1 MRCQEFR
8 AAVGAEPNTQRDD
21 IAQHASECEA
31 CATYRREL
39 QQLDRAIFT
48 ALQAE
53 PVAAERAIATR
64 AVRARAPA
72 WRAAAGIIV
81 AVGLAAGIWLA
92 GTRSS
97 FAEQVVA
104 HAQGEPRSLLHTL
117 EVVPDADVTNI
128 LARAGLRFHPGS
140 LRISY
145 AHGCL
150 FHGHFAPH
158 LVVQTDQGP
167 VTVLV
172 LPDEP
177 APAQATRFQE
187 AGFQGVVI
195 PAPRGVLVLLAQGA
209 PVDAVAQAVLAALAA

>member
-8 AAVGAEPNTQRDD
+8 AAVGAEPSTRRDD
-21 IAQHASECEA
+21 IAAHASECEI

-39 QQLDRAIFT
+39 QELDRTIFA
-48 ALQAE
+48 ALQIDPAAIE
-53 PVAAERAIATR
+53 RAPVRRVAAARTR
-64 AVRARAPA
+64 AWSV
-72 WRAAAGIIV
+72 AAGILI

-92 GTRSS
+92 GTRPS

-104 HAQGEPRSLLHTL
+104 HAEGEPRSLLPTL
-117 EVVPDADVTNI
+117 ETVSDADVRNV
-128 LARAGLRFHPGS
+128 LSQAGLRFRSGS

-145 AHGCL
+145 AHGCW

-158 LVVQTDQGP
+158 LVVQTEDGP

-177 APAQATRFQE
+177 KPARATRIQEGGFEGIVLPAQ
-187 AGFQGVVI
+187 
-195 PAPRGVLVLLAQGA
+195 RGVLVLLAKGA
-209 PVDAVAQAVLAALAA
+209 QVDAVAQAMRSALSS

>member
-1 MRCQEFR
+1 MRCQDFR
-8 AAVGAEPNTQRDD
+8 AAVGAEPSTQCDD
-21 IAQHASECEA
+21 IAAHARECEV
-31 CATYRREL
+31 CATFRRDL
-39 QQLDRAIFT
+39 QALDRVIFA
-48 ALQAE
+48 ALQTE
-53 PVAAERAIATR
+53 PATIERMPATR
-64 AVRARAPA
+64 AAPARARA
-72 WRAAAGIIV
+72 WSAAAGILI

-117 EVVPDADVTNI
+117 EVASDADVTNV
-128 LARAGLRFHPGS
+128 LSRAGLRFRSGS

-145 AHGCL
+145 AQGCW

-158 LVVQTDQGP
+158 LVVQTDDGP

-177 APAQATRFQE
+177 TPTRATRFQE
-187 AGFQGVVI
+187 AGFEGVVI
-195 PAPRGVLVLLAQGA
+195 PAQRGVLVLLAKGA
-209 PVDAVAQAVLAALAA
+209 HVDTLAGAIRSALS